1 MEFGKVDNIDHVN
14 WSLPK
19 DDPQTRIFLNSLS
32 KDSECLFYVG
42 APSWGASEWL
52 GRIYPPKTKTAD
64 FLFHYSRNFNCIELN
79 TTHYRIPTTEMVK
92 NWCGQVPETFHFC
105 PKIYKEISHTRN
117 GLRNK
122 ELLKEQYRS
131 LADFEENLGPSFIQL
146 PPYFTYENKVE
157 LFHFLEAWPS
167 EFELLLEF
175 RHSSWFSDNQILEPL
190 VLYLQKKNIGIV
202 ITDVAGR
209 RDVLHLSISAP
220 FSMLRF
226 IGNDLHKSDFERSL
240 AWSKKLA
247 EWKGYGLKKFYFMVH
262 EADLALVPE
271 MTDRVIEDLNSHCG
285 AFLTPLAKSL
295 I

>member
-32 KDSECLFYVG
+32 KDSECLFFVG

-52 GRIYPPKTKTAD
+52 GRIYPPKTKSAD

-131 LADFEENLGPSFIQL
+131 LADFEEYLGPSFIQL

-247 EWKGYGLKKFYFMVH
+247 EWKEYGLKKFYFMVH

>member
-52 GRIYPPKTKTAD
+52 GRIYPPKTKSAD

-131 LADFEENLGPSFIQL
+131 LADFEEYLGPSFIQL

-247 EWKGYGLKKFYFMVH
+247 EWKEYGLKKFYFMVH

>member
-1 MEFGKVDNIDHVN
+1 MEFGKIHNIENVN
-14 WSLPK
+14 WSLPE
-19 DDPQTRIFLNSLS
+19 DDPQTHTFLNSLP
-32 KDSECLFYVG
+32 KDSECKFYVG

-52 GRIYPPKTKTAD
+52 GRIYPPKTKAAD

-92 NWCGQVPETFHFC
+92 NWCRQVPDEFHFC
-105 PKIYKEISHTRN
+105 PKIFKDISHARN

-131 LADFEENLGPSFIQL
+131 LSDFSQNLGPSFIQL
-146 PPYFTYENKVE
+146 PPYFTYENKAE
-157 LFHFLEAWPS
+157 LFRFLEAWPS

-175 RHSSWFSDNQILEPL
+175 RDPSWFSGNRILEPL

-202 ITDVAGR
+202 MTDVAGR
-209 RDVLHLSISAP
+209 RDVLHLSVSAP

-226 IGNDLHKSDFERSL
+226 IGNDLHTSDFERSL
-240 AWSKKLA
+240 AWSLKIA
-247 EWKGYGLKKFYFMVH
+247 EWKEFGLKKFYFMVH
-262 EADLALVPE
+262 EADLSLVPE
-271 MTDRVIEDLNSHCG
+271 MADRVIEDLNSHSG
-285 AFLTPLAKSL
+285 AGLTPLAKSL